1 MFGIEMLFKA
11 IGLDDAALADLR
23 AMIDPAHLK
32 TQIQAA
38 RDEYAKVRAD
48 LDEIKSLLRDLR
60 AHQGLTEIVAHGGQV
75 LHPNFQ
81 KNLDDALIAGAE
93 RGDVAF
99 VIEAEVDTDRLG
111 KYTPR
116 TTQDRLAIEA
126 ERPLLDNA
134 EPLDVPDWIKHLR
147 KGPENDGRDNSEPAS
162 AGSDGSGSGSGG

>member
-1 MFGIEMLFKA
+1 MFGIEMLLKA
-11 IGLDDAALADLR
+11 IGMDDAAIAELR
-23 AMIDPAHLK
+23 ALIDPAHLK

-81 KNLDDALIAGAE
+81 KNLDDQLQDAAE

-99 VIEAEVDTDRLG
+99 VIEGECGHSA
-111 KYTPR
+111 PC
-116 TTQDRLAIEA
+116 
-126 ERPLLDNA
+126 
-134 EPLDVPDWIKHLR
+134 EPLEIPPWLQHLKR
-147 KGPENDGRDNSEPAS
+147 NDDERRNSDDTAS